1 MAKVLVDEPKII
13 IITEVLDM
21 LSLKM
26 RNNILHFLT
35 KNHQATILYFSNR
48 RDHMVGFDSYLFF
61 AMEKVFAFENIQDLN
76 NFEEQ
81 YE

>member
-1 MAKVLVDEPKII
+1 
-13 IITEVLDM
+13 
-21 LSLKM
+21 
-26 RNNILHFLT
+26 
-35 KNHQATILYFSNR
+35 
-48 RDHMVGFDSYLFF
+48 MVGFDSYLFF